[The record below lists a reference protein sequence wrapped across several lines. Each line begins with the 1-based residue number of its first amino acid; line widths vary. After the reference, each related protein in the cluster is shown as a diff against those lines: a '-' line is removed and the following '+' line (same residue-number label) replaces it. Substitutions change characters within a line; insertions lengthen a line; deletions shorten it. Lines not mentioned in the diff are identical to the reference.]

1 MNLTWQEGLKEI
13 KQKMSLPS
21 AGALPRKSRRT
32 RIRDNKRKALVGM
45 TYQPF
50 GCLGEML
57 DKKDQ
62 AKPKEK
68 VVKIYAVKGET
79 EPVMIQSCY
88 SINELDRL
96 INRNGLKNLVVRIEA
111 FGGGYYQI
119 DLVKEPLPGGGK
131 AAQRIRLEALGQVVA
146 YAANGLHSWEFE
158 EEEDLGYY

>member
-13 KQKMSLPS
+13 KQRMSLPP
-21 AGALPRKSRRT
+21 AGVLPREPRRKQV
-32 RIRDNKRKALVGM
+32 RGKKQKAPVGM
-45 TYQPF
+45 TDRPF
-50 GCLGEML
+50 NCLGEML
-57 DKKDQ
+57 DKKNQ
-62 AKPKEK
+62 PTPMERP
-68 VVKIYAVKGET
+68 VRIYAVKGET
-79 EPVMIQSCY
+79 EPVMIQSYY
-88 SINELDRL
+88 SMDELDRL

-146 YAANGLHSWEFE
+146 HAANGLHWKFE